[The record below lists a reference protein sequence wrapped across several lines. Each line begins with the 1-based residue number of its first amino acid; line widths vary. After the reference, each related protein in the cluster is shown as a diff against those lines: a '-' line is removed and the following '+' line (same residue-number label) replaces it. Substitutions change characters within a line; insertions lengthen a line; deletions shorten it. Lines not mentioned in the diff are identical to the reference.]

1 LAKGGDGDVQLTVN
15 AFSALYSGYASAT
28 TLRQTGLLTGG
39 DAAAGSAL
47 TAAFSGPTPSIV
59 DFY

>member
-1 LAKGGDGDVQLTVN
+1 MQLTIN
-15 AFSALYSGYASAT
+15 AFSALYSGYAWAT

-39 DAAAGSAL
+39 DASTDSAL